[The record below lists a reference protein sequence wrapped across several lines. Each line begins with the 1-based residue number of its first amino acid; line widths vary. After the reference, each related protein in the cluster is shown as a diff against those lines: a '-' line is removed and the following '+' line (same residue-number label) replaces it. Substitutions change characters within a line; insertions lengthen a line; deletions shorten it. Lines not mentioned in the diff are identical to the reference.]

1 LNGLR
6 RLQIGRPL
14 LTPVL
19 GLWFRSLYV
28 WQLIISESDKN
39 MKGFKNTS
47 KGFLQS
53 GAMADHLN
61 ISTGCLATWR
71 KAGKIR
77 MSSYVEPSNNYFLY
91 NVVSVENDLI
101 LATEETRRQR
111 YESTPRWETVSVQRD
126 QFGNIREV

>member
-1 LNGLR
+1 
-6 RLQIGRPL
+6 
-14 LTPVL
+14 
-19 GLWFRSLYV
+19 
-28 WQLIISESDKN
+28 

-61 ISTGCLATWR
+61 ISTNCLAKWR

-77 MSSYVEPSNNYFLY
+77 MSSYVEPSSNYFLY

-101 LATEETRRQR
+101 LATDETRRH
-111 YESTPRWETVSVQRD
+111 
-126 QFGNIREV
+126 